1 MKMNVSNLKLKAK
14 NIKRKLFGQ
23 GASSGILGKIIV
35 YLLLIGISYVFLYP
49 LLKMISMSLLSQ
61 ADLLNPEVDWIPK
74 SLTFFNY
81 AVVERVLGLFPKSFA
96 TILESPGALFETL
109 TTISTFAIFQTI
121 VSALT
126 GFAFARYNFKFKKF
140 WFIMV
145 LISFI
150 IPLPMVTIPRIIL
163 ISGVQESVWVP
174 FAQLFQ
180 GTFLDETI
188 PRTLFQSNIPQFLF
202 TFLGQGVN
210 SAILILIFYNFFKMI
225 PISLDEAARM
235 DGASTWQVFWHV
247 YIKLVSPIII
257 TVFLFSFV
265 WNWNDTYTP
274 SVFYNSNNPSITMIL
289 SYFDAQFASR
299 AGSIP
304 GQAGEARIN
313 EAYKMAATFISMLPL
328 FIIYLF
334 AQRKFIEGI
343 ERTGLTGE

>member
-1 MKMNVSNLKLKAK
+1 MKINVESFKA
-14 NIKRKLFGQ
+14 IKRKWIGR
-23 GASSGILGKIIV
+23 GGTSGLLGKIIV

-49 LLKMISMSLLSQ
+49 LLKMISMSFLSMS
-61 ADLLNPEVDWIPK
+61 DLVDPEVDWIPK
-74 SLTFFNY
+74 SLSFYNY
-81 AVVERVLGLFPKSFA
+81 VVVERVLRLLPPSFA
-96 TILESPGALFETL
+96 EFFKNPGNLIKTL

-126 GFAFARYNFKFKKF
+126 GYAFARYNFKFKKF
-140 WFIMV
+140 WFVMV
-145 LISFI
+145 LVSFI

-163 ISGVQESVWVP
+163 ISNLQDSIWIP
-174 FAQLFQ
+174 FAQNFQ
-180 GTFLDETI
+180 GTGLEETI

-202 TFLGQGVN
+202 TFFGQGVN

-235 DGASTWQVFWHV
+235 DGATSFQVFWHV
-247 YIKLVSPIII
+247 YIKLVTPIII

-274 SVFYNSNNPSITMIL
+274 SVFYSTNNPSVTMIL
-289 SYFDAQFASR
+289 SYFDFQFANR
-299 AGSIP
+299 AGTIP
-304 GQAGEARIN
+304 GQGGEARIN
-313 EAYKMAATFISMLPL
+313 EAYKMAATFLSMLPL
-328 FIIYLF
+328 FILYIF